1 MTRTAA
7 LLLRFED
14 GTAWEIVEGDGSH
27 AMVRSSRASPPG
39 STLEGTA
46 DGESRPYRVKV
57 RSCRRTDDAH
67 LPFSI
72 EGRFVDLT
80 REQRAKIPVKV
91 RPDRT

>member
-1 MTRTAA
+1 MNGVT

-14 GTAWEIVEGDGSH
+14 GTPWEILEGDVAH
-27 AMVRSSRASPPG
+27 ALVRSSRPSPPG

-46 DGESRPYRVKV
+46 EGESRAYRVKV
-57 RSCRRTDDAH
+57 RSCRRTHEGD

-80 REQRAKIPVKV
+80 REQREKIPVKA
-91 RPDRT
+91 RPDRP

>member
-1 MTRTAA
+1 MG
-7 LLLRFED
+7 LVVRFDD
-14 GTAWEIVEGDGSH
+14 GATWEIVEGDGSH
-27 AMVRSSRASPPG
+27 AVIRSSRASPPG

-46 DGESRPYRVKV
+46 EGESRPYRVKV
-57 RSCRRTDDAH
+57 RSCRRTDDGD

-80 REQRAKIPVKV
+80 REQRARIPLKA